1 MIARYGFQESPLVAA
16 ALEHPKLASLVAR
29 AGGRVTF
36 YVAHER
42 VLPTGHAAMPV
53 WRKRLFAFLSRNA
66 HPATDFF
73 GIPPNAT
80 VELGEQIEL

>member
-1 MIARYGFQESPLVAA
+1 MTY
-16 ALEHPKLASLVAR
+16 
-29 AGGRVTF
+29 

-42 VLPTGHAAMPV
+42 VLATGTAPMPV

-80 VELGEQIEL
+80 VEMGEQIEL